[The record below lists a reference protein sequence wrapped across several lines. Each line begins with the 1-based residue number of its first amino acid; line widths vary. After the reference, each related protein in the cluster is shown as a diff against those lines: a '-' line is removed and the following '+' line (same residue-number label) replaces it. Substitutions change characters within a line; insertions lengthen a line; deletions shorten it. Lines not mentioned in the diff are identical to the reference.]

1 MGAAIRRIMPLAL
14 SVTTLILLAASAAAQ
29 TRDPLPEVRE
39 RLKIEAQR
47 VEKEVQDGRMRAYR
61 LIRSDPEEA
70 NNILKNLLATLEKDT
85 ALSEARRKAMKEALK
100 RDIGNVRV
108 LSTVRRSSEPAAEA
122 GRVEARRVAEAR
134 AIRPAANDRPKTP
147 YDAAAERIRS
157 VNNRVAESR
166 DLRTRREDR
175 MTTTVTQVDRTAV
188 PPRSDYDLPD
198 DWAEKSKRRSPAAKL
213 TDKEK
218 ALLKALKEPVKV
230 DYNMETFQSVL
241 DNLSKQM
248 GQTILTDKQSLD
260 EAGITY
266 DTPITLRFNKPVSGR
281 TALKR
286 VLADVGLTYV
296 IRKEAIEVT
305 TVARAKEMLTVETY
319 YVGDLVAIVN
329 PTIPAIANQFQM
341 IQAIGNIL
349 TQIQG
354 IDPESWEGRG
364 GPGTVTFNP
373 ATMSIIVKQSSEVH
387 YMLKGLR

>member
-1 MGAAIRRIMPLAL
+1 MPMSTAIRRIMPLAL
-14 SVTTLILLAASAAAQ
+14 CVATLTWSAASVVGQ
-29 TRDPLPEVRE
+29 TRDPLPEARE

-47 VEKEVQDGRMRAYR
+47 IEKEVQDGRMRAYR

-70 NNILKNLLATLEKDT
+70 NAILKSLIATLDKDT
-85 ALSEARRKAMKEALK
+85 ALSDARRKAIAEALR
-100 RDIGNVRV
+100 RDLNNVRV
-108 LSTVRRSSEPAAEA
+108 LSGVRRTTEPAVEA
-122 GRVEARRVAEAR
+122 ARLEARRPSEP
-134 AIRPAANDRPKTP
+134 RPNSGAKSP
-147 YDAAAERIRS
+147 YDAASERIRS
-157 VNNRVAESR
+157 VHNRVADAR

-175 MTTTVTQVDRTAV
+175 QTTTITQVDRTAV

-198 DWAEKSKRRSPAAKL
+198 DWAEKSKRRSPLAKL

-218 ALLKALKEPVKV
+218 ALLEALKKPVKV
-230 DYNMETFQSVL
+230 DFNMETFQSVIN
-241 DNLSKQM
+241 NLSKQM
-248 GQTILTDKQSLD
+248 GQDILLDKQSLD
-260 EAGITY
+260 EAAIGY
-266 DTPITLRFNKPVSGR
+266 DTPITLRFTKPVSGR

-305 TVARAKEMLTVETY
+305 TAARAKEMLTVETY
-319 YVGDLVAIVN
+319 YIGDLIGIVN
-329 PTIPAIANQFQM
+329 PMVPAIANQFQM

-349 TQIQG
+349 SQIQN

-373 ATMSIIVKQSSEVH
+373 VTMSIIVKQSSEVH